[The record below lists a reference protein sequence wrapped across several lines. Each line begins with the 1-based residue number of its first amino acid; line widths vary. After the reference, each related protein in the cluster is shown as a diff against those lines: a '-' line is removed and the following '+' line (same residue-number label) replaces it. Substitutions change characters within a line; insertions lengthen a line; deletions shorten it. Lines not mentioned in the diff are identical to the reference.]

1 MIIATVSY
9 AIACGIFV
17 ALMVVLL
24 TGRTGGPFK
33 RFLAIAMAISALWAA
48 AAAYQAN
55 NEFPFIIVQLLEL
68 LRDLAWLSFLLHMLA
83 TRTGGKVEGA
93 TWFTVIRHGVYAFTA
108 VMMGLALYLHLMGP
122 ELSFL
127 SRIDFQLAGHLLLAV
142 IGLVLL
148 EQILRNTPQDLLRAI
163 KYLCFGIGGMFVYDF
178 YLYSD
183 ALLFQRIDP
192 ALWEARGFINAS
204 IVPVIGIGLARNPQW
219 SPGLFLSR
227 RIVFHTSALLG
238 SGIYLLAMGIGG
250 YYVRDYGGTWGAVA
264 ETIFLFGAS
273 LILLI
278 LLFSSPLRAR
288 LRVFINKHFFHYKYD
303 YREEWLRFIRT
314 LSSSDQNIPLPD
326 RVVRAMAQMI
336 DCPGGVLWVRRGG
349 NEEGIF
355 KPEAL
360 WNITLPVPASEP
372 ANSSLIQFLEIQK
385 WVINLDEYERDP
397 ELYKSLGDLDMPSWL
412 RFVPNAWLISPLIL
426 HEKLMGFVVLTRP
439 PAGHKHFNWEDS
451 DLLKT
456 SGSQAAS
463 YLAQHAI
470 SQALAEARQFEA
482 FNRLSTYVVHDL
494 KNLISQLSLVVS
506 NAARHKS
513 NPLFMENVISTVD
526 NSVSKMNRLLLR
538 LRDGTQG
545 ESRRSFDLAELL
557 DEVVRESQAAK
568 PSPVFVCRAMR
579 LSVTADRD
587 RLASVVGH
595 VIRNAQDATPE
606 HGKVVVRLQQVN
618 GHAVIEVE
626 DTGCGMDESFISA
639 RLFRPFQ
646 TTKGSAGMGIGVYE
660 AREFVRSLGGEIYV
674 NSMPGKGTVFRIHL
688 PYRATVE
695 LLRYQQNLH

>member
-1 MIIATVSY
+1 MILGAISY
-9 AIACGIFV
+9 ATAAGIFV
-17 ALMVVLL
+17 ALMLVLL
-24 TGRTGGPFK
+24 SGRTGGSFK
-33 RFLAIAMAISALWAA
+33 RLLTVATAVSTLWAA
-48 AAAYQAN
+48 SAAYQAAFN
-55 NEFPFIIVQLLEL
+55 SPFIITQLLEL
-68 LRDLAWLSFLLHMLA
+68 LRDLVWLTFLLHMLA
-83 TRTGGKVEGA
+83 TRSAGKDNIA
-93 TWFTVIRHGVYAFTA
+93 TWFTIVRHGVYAFTA
-108 VMMGLALYLHLMGP
+108 VMMLLAVYLHYAGP
-122 ELSFL
+122 GLSFFA
-127 SRIDFQLAGHLLLAV
+127 RIDFQLAGHLLLAV
-142 IGLVLL
+142 IGLVFL
-148 EQILRNTPQDLLRAI
+148 EQILRNTPLEFLRAI
-163 KYLCFGIGGMFVYDF
+163 KYLCFGIGGMFAYDF

-192 ALWEARGFINAS
+192 ALWEARGFINAA

-219 SPGLFLSR
+219 SLGLFISR

-238 SGIYLLAMGIGG
+238 SGIYLLAMGVGG
-250 YYVRDYGGTWGAVA
+250 YYVRDYGGTWGIVA
-264 ETIFLFGAS
+264 QTIFLFGAG
-273 LILLI
+273 LLLLI

-314 LSSSDQNIPLPD
+314 LSSSDQNVPLPE
-326 RVVRAMAQMI
+326 RVVHAIAQMI
-336 DCPGGVLWVRRGG
+336 DCPGGMLWVRNDEHEGG
-349 NEEGIF
+349 VF

-360 WNITLPVPASEP
+360 WNITLAVPASEP

-385 WVINLDEYERDP
+385 WVINLDEYRRDP
-397 ELYKSLGDLDMPSWL
+397 GLYRSLGDLDMPSWL
-412 RFVPNAWLISPLIL
+412 KSIPNAWLISPLIL
-426 HEKLMGFVVLTRP
+426 HEKLLGFVVLTRSQ
-439 PAGHKHFNWEDS
+439 ASHRHFNWEDS

-513 NPLFMENVISTVD
+513 NPLFMENAISTVQ
-526 NSVSKMNRLLLR
+526 NSVSKMNRLLQHLH
-538 LRDGTQG
+538 DGVQA
-545 ESRRSFDLAELL
+545 ESIRSVDLAQLL
-557 DEVVRESQAAK
+557 EEVVRESQAAK
-568 PSPVFVCRAMR
+568 PSPVFECQAVS
-579 LSVTADRD
+579 LSVAADRD

-606 HGKVVVRLQQVN
+606 NGKVFVRLHQVN

-626 DTGCGMDESFISA
+626 DTGCGMDESFITA

-646 TTKGSAGMGIGVYE
+646 TTKGSSGMGIGVYE
-660 AREFVRSLGGEIYV
+660 AREFVRSLGGDVYV
-674 NSMPGKGTVFRIHL
+674 ESRLGQGTVFRIHL
-688 PYRATVE
+688 PYQATAQ
-695 LLRYQQNLH
+695 LLKYRQKLH